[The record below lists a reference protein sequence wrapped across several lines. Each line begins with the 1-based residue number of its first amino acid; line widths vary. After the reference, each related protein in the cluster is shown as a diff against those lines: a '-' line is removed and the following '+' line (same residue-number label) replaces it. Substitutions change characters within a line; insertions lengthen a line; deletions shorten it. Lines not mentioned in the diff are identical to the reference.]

1 MTHSLFLLDDEA
13 LYQHWREQKL
23 QNYPAHLEDLIVEV
37 NDPRHLTDAEHQA
50 ILTRCRKANMAIYVG
65 KTGDDPD
72 RNIPHRLAQQF
83 GLLHLNHNWLADD
96 DGLTS
101 LTVAAGDSGER
112 EHYIP
117 YSNRAIQWH
126 TDGYYNPPDQQVH
139 GLLLHCVQSAPT
151 GGENRL
157 LDHEMAYLH
166 LRDQNPD
173 YIRALMQPDVMTIP
187 ARTHGNT
194 VARAENVGPVFSV
207 DPLTGDLHM
216 RYTIRGR
223 NVVWKNDPLTLEAL
237 AALSNWLEGE
247 SRYIFR
253 GKLEPGMGLVSNN
266 VLHDRSGFEDAPE
279 RHRLLYRARYM
290 DRLAGTGMREWLA

>member
-1 MTHSLFLLDDEA
+1 MYSPFLLDNEA

-23 QNYPAHLEDLIVEV
+23 QNYPLYLEELIVEI

-50 ILTRCRKANMAIYVG
+50 MLERCRKANMVIYAG

-72 RNIPHRLAQQF
+72 RAIPLRLAEQF
-83 GLLHLNHNWLADD
+83 GLQKLDHNWLADD

-101 LTVAAGDSGER
+101 LTVANAGER

-117 YSNRAIQWH
+117 YSNRPIQWH
-126 TDGYYNPPDQQVH
+126 TDGYYNAPERQIH
-139 GLLLHCVQSAPT
+139 ALLLHCVQSAPER
-151 GGENRL
+151 GENRL
-157 LDHEMAYLH
+157 LDHEFVYLR

-187 ARTHGNT
+187 ARTDGAT

-207 DPLTGDLHM
+207 DLLTGDLHM

-223 NVVWKNDPLTLEAL
+223 NVVWKDDPLTREAL
-237 AALSNWLEGE
+237 NALGDWLECG
-247 SRYIFR
+247 SSYIFR

-266 VLHDRSGFEDAPE
+266 VLHDRSGFEDTPDH
-279 RHRLLYRARYM
+279 RRLLYRARFM
-290 DRLAGTGMREWLA
+290 DRLAGTGVREWLP

>member
-1 MTHSLFLLDDEA
+1 MYSPFLPNNDTQ
-13 LYQHWREQKL
+13 YQRWREQKL
-23 QNYPAHLEDLIVEV
+23 QHYPVYLEDLIVEV
-37 NDPRHLTDAEHQA
+37 HDPRHLTDIEHQA
-50 ILTRCRKANMAIYVG
+50 MLERCRKANMAIYAG

-72 RNIPHRLAQQF
+72 RSIPHRMAQQF
-83 GLLHLNHNWLADD
+83 GLQHLDHNWLADD

-101 LTVAAGDSGER
+101 LTVAAADGGAR

-126 TDGYYNPPDQQVH
+126 TDGYYNAPERQIH
-139 GLLLHCVQSAPT
+139 ALLLHCVQSAPE

-157 LDHEMAYLH
+157 LDHEIAYLH

-173 YIRALMQPDVMTIP
+173 YIHALMQPDVMTIP
-187 ARTHGNT
+187 ARIDGAT

-223 NVVWKNDPLTLEAL
+223 NVVWKDDPLTLQAL
-237 AALSNWLEGE
+237 AALGDWLECG
-247 SRYIFR
+247 SNYIFR

-266 VLHDRSGFEDAPE
+266 VLHDRSGFEDTPQQ
-279 RHRLLYRARYM
+279 RRLLYRARFM
-290 DRLAGTGMREWLA
+290 DRLPGTGVRG

>member
-1 MTHSLFLLDDEA
+1 MYSPFLLDNEA

-23 QNYPAHLEDLIVEV
+23 QNYPLYLEELIVEI

-50 ILTRCRKANMAIYVG
+50 MLERCRKANMVIYAG

-72 RNIPHRLAQQF
+72 RAIPLRLAEQF
-83 GLLHLNHNWLADD
+83 GLQKLDHNWLADD

-101 LTVAAGDSGER
+101 LTVANAGER

-117 YSNRAIQWH
+117 YSNRPIQWH
-126 TDGYYNPPDQQVH
+126 TDGYYNAPERQIH
-139 GLLLHCVQSAPT
+139 ALLLHCVQSAPE

-157 LDHEMAYLH
+157 LDHEFVYLR

-187 ARTHGNT
+187 ARTDGAT

-207 DPLTGDLHM
+207 DLLTGDLHM

-223 NVVWKNDPLTLEAL
+223 NVVWKDDPLTREAL
-237 AALSNWLEGE
+237 NALGDWLECG
-247 SRYIFR
+247 SSYIFR

-266 VLHDRSGFEDAPE
+266 VLHDRSGFEDTPDH
-279 RHRLLYRARYM
+279 RRLLYRARFM
-290 DRLAGTGMREWLA
+290 DRLAGTGVREWLP